1 MNTTTHPVAHEEI
14 KPEAIMAWL
23 DGELP
28 TAEART
34 VAAHIDQCAECASLA
49 SKFRATSQSLSDWTV
64 PPVPAQ
70 LKNSVT
76 ELAQQKTSGKTL
88 PKQRLFIRTGLWT
101 GKQWTLGAG
110 CAAFVFLLAIRLSI
124 PLPAYKMALRPR
136 TTTFLN
142 PQGQSESIDGQ
153 PLADKRSIPLEG
165 RATHMDSLTSVD
177 PGANGYSTRALQT
190 PAQPPPPPATAKKN
204 DRAIFAD
211 SGTFA
216 TLSDDKPSNVAG
228 RGGGGGSVPS
238 AAAPMIARTVSLAI
252 TVKDFA
258 AARASLDAILTR
270 HQGYPAQLTISTPEH
285 LEINPRNFQ
294 ASLRIPAPQLA
305 AALAEMRS
313 LGRVQNESQSGEEVT
328 QQHTDLVARLKNSR
342 ETEARLQAIL
352 QQRTGKVEEVLQ
364 VEEEIERVR
373 GEIESM
379 EADQKKLEH
388 RVDFASVDLQLTE
401 EYKAQFNAPASSAS
415 TRMHNAFIAGLD
427 NASATLLGIV
437 LFFEEYGPALLIWLA
452 ILGLPGFFVW
462 HRYRKA
468 RSKF

>member
-1 MNTTTHPVAHEEI
+1 MLYDAPAPVA
-14 KPEAIMAWL
+14 
-23 DGELP
+23 
-28 TAEART
+28 ARVVSPNIT
-34 VAAHIDQCAECASLA
+34 
-49 SKFRATSQSLSDWTV
+49 
-64 PPVPAQ
+64 
-70 LKNSVT
+70 
-76 ELAQQKTSGKTL
+76 
-88 PKQRLFIRTGLWT
+88 
-101 GKQWTLGAG
+101 
-110 CAAFVFLLAIRLSI
+110 
-124 PLPAYKMALRPR
+124 
-136 TTTFLN
+136 
-142 PQGQSESIDGQ
+142 
-153 PLADKRSIPLEG
+153 
-165 RATHMDSLTSVD
+165 
-177 PGANGYSTRALQT
+177 
-190 PAQPPPPPATAKKN
+190 
-204 DRAIFAD
+204 
-211 SGTFA
+211 
-216 TLSDDKPSNVAG
+216 
-228 RGGGGGSVPS
+228 GGGSGAPAPS
-238 AAAPMIARTVSLAI
+238 SPAPMIARTVSLAI